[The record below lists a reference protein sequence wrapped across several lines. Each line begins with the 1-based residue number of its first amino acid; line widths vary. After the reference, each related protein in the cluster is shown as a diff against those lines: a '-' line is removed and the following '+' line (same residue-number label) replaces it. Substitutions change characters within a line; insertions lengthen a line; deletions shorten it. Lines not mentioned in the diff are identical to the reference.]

1 MSNLRHSLVPA
12 TRIVEVVH
20 VELVS
25 VTSVNNV
32 GLASIIQGVLEQAG
46 IESVL
51 SGSGAEDA
59 FPPGV
64 IDSLHVLVA
73 HTDAE
78 RARTVLDGFETA
90 SDPGDEEDTGGDE
103 DDQD

>member
-1 MSNLRHSLVPA
+1 
-12 TRIVEVVH
+12 VVH

-46 IESVL
+46 IQSVL

-64 IDSLHVLVA
+64 IDNLHVLVA
-73 HTDAE
+73 QADAE
-78 RARTVLDGFETA
+78 RALAVLNEFETA
-90 SDPGDEEDTGGDE
+90 PGLEDDEDDEEDEDDE
-103 DDQD
+103 DEPEGE

>member
-1 MSNLRHSLVPA
+1 M
-12 TRIVEVVH
+12 
-20 VELVS
+20 ELVS

-64 IDSLHVLVA
+64 IDGLHVLVA
-73 HTDAE
+73 QADAE
-78 RARTVLDGFETA
+78 RALAVLEEFEA
-90 SDPGDEEDTGGDE
+90 APDAGDAEDE
-103 DDQD
+103 DDGDDWDDGDADAGD

>member
-1 MSNLRHSLVPA
+1 M
-12 TRIVEVVH
+12 
-20 VELVS
+20 ELVT

-32 GLASIIQGVLEQAG
+32 GLASIIQGVLKQAG

-64 IDSLHVLVA
+64 IDGLHVLVA
-73 HTDAE
+73 QADAE
-78 RARTVLDGFETA
+78 RALAVLDEFEA
-90 SDPGDEEDTGGDE
+90 APDEEDDEDAVGDE
-103 DDQD
+103 DDRD

>member
-1 MSNLRHSLVPA
+1 M
-12 TRIVEVVH
+12 
-20 VELVS
+20 ELVS

-32 GLASIIQGVLEQAG
+32 GLACIIQGVLEQAG

-59 FPPGV
+59 FPPGI

-73 HTDAE
+73 EADAE
-78 RARTVLDGFETA
+78 RAHAVLDEFETA
-90 SDPGDEEDTGGDE
+90 HDAEDDE
-103 DDQD
+103 DDEDDEE

>member
-1 MSNLRHSLVPA
+1 M
-12 TRIVEVVH
+12 
-20 VELVS
+20 ELVS

-64 IDSLHVLVA
+64 IDGLHVLVA
-73 HTDAE
+73 QADAE
-78 RARTVLDGFETA
+78 RALAVLDEFEA
-90 SDPGDEEDTGGDE
+90 APDAGDAEDE
-103 DDQD
+103 DDGDDWDDGDADAGD

>member
-1 MSNLRHSLVPA
+1 
-12 TRIVEVVH
+12 

-64 IDSLHVLVA
+64 IDGLHVLVA
-73 HTDAE
+73 QSDAE
-78 RARTVLDGFETA
+78 RALAVLDEFEA
-90 SDPGDEEDTGGDE
+90 APDAEDDEDAGGDE
-103 DDQD
+103 DDRD

>member
-1 MSNLRHSLVPA
+1 M
-12 TRIVEVVH
+12 
-20 VELVS
+20 ELVS

-32 GLASIIQGVLEQAG
+32 GLASIIQGVLAQAG

-73 HTDAE
+73 QADAE
-78 RARTVLDGFETA
+78 RALAVLDEFETA
-90 SDPGDEEDTGGDE
+90 PDLEDDEDGEDEE